1 MSRFGH
7 PVIDADGHVLE
18 ITAAQQPHLERVL
31 GADLYGRYLSEG
43 LPMRNAQMAR
53 SLEERRRTRSPQ
65 GAWWGTHTANVLD
78 RATAMLPALLYE
90 RLPEIGID
98 YSVLYPTNTLT
109 SCAVEDADY
118 RTGLCQAFNE
128 FYADV
133 YNPYADRMAMAGII
147 PAHTPDEAIAELEHC
162 AALGLKVVV
171 FAEGVMR
178 SIDDPDHQTRSGW
191 LWPGQHHWF
200 DCYGLDSAHDY
211 DPVWRRCV
219 ELGFAA
225 TFHGGLSFR
234 PGIHTFVSSYTANH
248 IGQFQALMYEL
259 CKTLFLGGVTR
270 RIPELPFVFL
280 ECGVSWGTQL
290 LCDIIEHWEKRSWD
304 AIQRNFDPA
313 LLDLDELGGYFERY
327 GEDFRATLGDDL
339 TSYAHGMPIH
349 GGTPEE
355 PDEWTRLGVESDEEI
370 AESFASSLYFGCEA
384 DDRGVHVA
392 FGPANPCGV
401 RLNAVFSSDI
411 GHWDVTDIESIM
423 DEAYGLVQQGLI
435 TEEDF
440 RAFVYENPFRMYTA
454 INPEFFAD
462 TVLSGYGV

>member
-31 GADLYGRYLSEG
+31 GAELYARHLSEG
-43 LPMRNAQMAR
+43 LPMRNSQKAR
-53 SLEERRRTRSPQ
+53 SLGERRRNRSPQ

-90 RLPEIGID
+90 RLPEVGID
-98 YSVLYPTNTLT
+98 YTVLYPTNTLT

-118 RTGLCQAFNE
+118 RTGLCRAFNE

-133 YNPYADRMAMAGII
+133 YNPYSDRMAMAGII

-162 AALGLKVVV
+162 AELGLKVVV

-178 SIDDPDHQTRSGW
+178 PIDEPDQQTRSGW
-191 LWPGQHHWF
+191 LWPGQHHWI
-200 DCYGLDSAHDY
+200 DCYGLDSAYDY

-225 TFHGGLSFR
+225 TFHGGLAFR

-259 CKTLFLGGVTR
+259 CKALFLGGVTR

-290 LCDIIEHWEKRSWD
+290 LCDIIEHWEKRSWE

-313 LLDLDELGGYFERY
+313 LLDLDELGRYFERY
-327 GEDFRATLGDDL
+327 GGDFREILGDDL
-339 TSYAHGMPIH
+339 ASYAHGMPIH
-349 GGTPEE
+349 GGAPEE
-355 PDEWTRLGVESDEEI
+355 PDEWTRLGVSSDEEI

-401 RLNAVFSSDI
+401 KLNAVFSSDI
-411 GHWDVTDIESIM
+411 GHWDVTDIGSIM
-423 DEAYGLVQQGLI
+423 DEAHGLVEEGLI
-435 TEEDF
+435 TDADF
-440 RAFVYENPFRMYTA
+440 RAFVFDNPYRMYTA
-454 INPEFFAD
+454 INPEFFAG
-462 TVLSGYGV
+462 TVIARYGV